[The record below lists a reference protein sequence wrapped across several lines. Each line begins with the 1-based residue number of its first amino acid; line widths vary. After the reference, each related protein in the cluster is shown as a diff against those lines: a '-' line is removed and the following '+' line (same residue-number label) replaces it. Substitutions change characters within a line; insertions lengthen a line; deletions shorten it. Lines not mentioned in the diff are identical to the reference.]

1 MTNAKNHPL
10 FSNFNLGNENQV
22 FEEVPLQKTSQ
33 PGAETNPIPE
43 DIFKRFD
50 RERIEW
56 SENIENLSRQLKDI
70 DTLAELQTRVYSER
84 QKAVEYYHYLM
95 TLLANKNR
103 EYRKK
108 YKERFEFY
116 SYSYDLRIKDDL
128 KGSFIANDLSEI
140 FSIKEALENHMKFM
154 DKTIGTVDNIIF
166 GIKHRISLEE
176 YKRRL

>member
-1 MTNAKNHPL
+1 MTDVKNHPL
-10 FSNFNLGNENQV
+10 FSEFENNKPENFNKQSENIS
-22 FEEVPLQKTSQ
+22 KD
-33 PGAETNPIPE
+33 E

-50 RERIEW
+50 RERLEWTEKIEK
-56 SENIENLSRQLKDI
+56 LSRRLKDI
-70 DTLAELQTRVYSER
+70 DEIAILQTEVYSER
-84 QKAVEYYHYLM
+84 QHAVEYYHYLM

-116 SYSYDLRIKDDL
+116 SNSYDYRVKDDI
-128 KGSFIANDLSEI
+128 KSTFIANDLSEI
-140 FSIKEALENHMKFM
+140 YSIKEALDNHMKFM